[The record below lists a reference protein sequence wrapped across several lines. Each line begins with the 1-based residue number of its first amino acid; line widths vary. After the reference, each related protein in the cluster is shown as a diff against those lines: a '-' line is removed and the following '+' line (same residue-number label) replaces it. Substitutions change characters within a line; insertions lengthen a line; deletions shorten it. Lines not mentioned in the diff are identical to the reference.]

1 MFSDNARRSWS
12 RMVAT
17 IFGTVAIAAASG
29 AASAQG
35 DKLHVT
41 AVLPFPSNDLTWTQA
56 LHDGLARMEEEGKI
70 EYSYTESVAPADAE
84 RVLRR
89 YSEREP
95 DLIIAHSGTYKDAIF
110 RVAKEFP
117 NLRYA
122 WPSFGTEDHGA
133 NLAAYDTPVWEAS
146 YLAGVVAAHTT
157 ETGKLGFVGGIEL
170 PGCKAIYNGFVFG
183 AHSVD
188 SDLDVMK
195 VYVGNFN
202 DISKAK
208 SLALS
213 LADRGA
219 DIFSICGS
227 GPARG
232 TIEAARERGLYAIG
246 YVYDMSSLAPEHV
259 IGSLVWDGY
268 KGMSQL
274 LDDIREGDFLPAK
287 YYPGSAQEGIT
298 TFKLNDAV
306 VGQLPDKATAAL
318 EETIAKVESG
328 ELEIPVSF
336 E

>member
-1 MFSDNARRSWS
+1 MITGKLRMPWS
-12 RMVAT
+12 RLFAT
-17 IFGTVAIAAASG
+17 AMTTMAITAGAG
-29 AASAQG
+29 AASAQD
-35 DKLHVT
+35 DKLHVA

-56 LHDGLARMEEEGKI
+56 LHDGLAKMEEEGAI

-117 NLRYA
+117 DRRYA
-122 WPSFGTEDHGA
+122 WPSFGTEDHDT

-157 ETGKLGFVGGIEL
+157 ETGQLGFVGGIEL

-183 AHSVD
+183 ARSVNP
-188 SDLDVMK
+188 DLEVMS
-195 VYVGNFN
+195 VYVGNFS

-246 YVYDMSSLAPEHV
+246 YVYDMSSLAPDHV
-259 IGSLVWDGY
+259 IGSLVWNGY

-274 LDDIREGDFLPAK
+274 LDDIREGDFIPAK

-298 TFKLNDAV
+298 TFKLNEAV
-306 VGQLPDKATAAL
+306 VEKLPEEAVVAL